1 MGEKNSSKQMVFA
14 EDMNEEMQELAIG
27 AATAAFQKTFVNG
40 NVYAQIAAHIRQ
52 DFDERDGKGWNCV
65 VGRSFGAFV
74 THKIKTF
81 IYFSVRIS
89 KYLSSFFAKLHNI
102 RSNNIATTITKKT
115 CRAGRSKCKRSSLEG
130 YIVIAH
136 CTKLQ

>member
-1 MGEKNSSKQMVFA
+1 MRTTFPKHNKSKGCIQEPEYKLDLISTIIVA
-14 EDMNEEMQELAIG
+14 EDMNEEMQEMAIG

-74 THKIKTF
+74 THKIKTY

-89 KYLSSFFAKLHNI
+89 KYLLFFFVKLHNI
-102 RSNNIATTITKKT
+102 RSHNIATT
-115 CRAGRSKCKRSSLEG
+115 GFG
-130 YIVIAH
+130 
-136 CTKLQ
+136 

>member
-1 MGEKNSSKQMVFA
+1 MVLVLSANRMRNFHLTA
-14 EDMNEEMQELAIG
+14 SANEEMQEMAIG

-74 THKIKTF
+74 THKIKTY

-89 KYLSSFFAKLHNI
+89 KYLLFFFVKLHNI
-102 RSNNIATTITKKT
+102 RSHNIATTITKKLVVQVVPNVSVLLWK
-115 CRAGRSKCKRSSLEG
+115 G
-130 YIVIAH
+130 I
-136 CTKLQ
+136 